1 MKNLLQLISLVFVIS
16 NSLVAQNCGQVQNLS
31 STQELEIS
39 ALLPALDTALKYEV
53 LSDIDSLSNELK
65 QIYDLEGGIPANS
78 ESYYTLTNDTTWL
91 NMLEAIELS
100 RVLIADDSMVY
111 VDLWK
116 VAKGMRPPLYL
127 PNSIPL
133 RSAGE
138 IARGLLKIAYFEN
151 DTVRK
156 NAYRFWA
163 KRALDS
169 LATMQLPNGAFPFP
183 DLRVYN
189 DPTFSPIIQN
199 FINSCGADSVN
210 VLQNGWIIDD
220 KGTGEFNFDAGV
232 IGTAFVDANG
242 LLLGSNYDSIIIDIA
257 DYFVNVR
264 FNRNYN
270 YNSFGLISMNHA
282 LFITGDPFY
291 AERIEKT
298 LRYSIY
304 PGQIN
309 TGRWVDGHN
318 ASSRYHSIL
327 IQKVAPVV
335 ELLNITHPEF
345 PLIRDMNIKAL
356 RNMTNYSLSCESST
370 GYLWLLEAYPIH
382 SSVLPASLK
391 DTMRQLIGRHISQ
404 SAINGKYLDVPTMGE
419 YFELIG
425 DYYHLTEL
433 KEENAVN
440 FTIYP
445 NPANES
451 LTIDFKAFDSEIE
464 ELLIVDL
471 QGKIVYNHEKSSLF
485 QIEKTIKIDLKDL
498 FPGMYMIS
506 LKTKEGIYQKKLQ
519 IID

>member
-1 MKNLLQLISLVFVIS
+1 MNKLLILLFILVSYS
-16 NSLVAQNCGQVQNLS
+16 NESIAQTCGQVQNLS

-39 ALLPALDTALKYEV
+39 ALIPALDTALKYEV

-65 QIYDLEGGIPANS
+65 LIFDAEGGIP
-78 ESYYTLTNDTTWL
+78 ESAETYYTLTSDTTWL
-91 NMLEAIELS
+91 NVLEAIQLS
-100 RVLIADDSMVY
+100 RVLIDADSMVY

-151 DTVRK
+151 DTIRK

-169 LATMQLPNGAFPFP
+169 LVTMQLPSGAFPFP
-183 DLRVYN
+183 DLREYN
-189 DPTFSPIIQN
+189 DPVFGPIIQN

-232 IGTAFVDANG
+232 IGSALVDANG

-270 YNSFGLISMNHA
+270 YNSFGLIPMNHA
-282 LFITGDPFY
+282 FFITGDPFY

-356 RNMTNYSLSCESST
+356 RNMTYYSLSCESST

-425 DYYHLTEL
+425 DYYHLTE
-433 KEENAVN
+433 VN
-440 FTIYP
+440 EIQKADFSIYP

-451 LTIDFKAFDSEIE
+451 LTIDFKTFDSEIE
-464 ELLIVDL
+464 EVLIVDL
-471 QGKIVYNHEKSSLF
+471 QGKTVYNLEFPVYSQNEK
-485 QIEKTIKIDLKDL
+485 KMKIDLSDL
-498 FPGMYMIS
+498 FPGIYVAK
-506 LKTKEGIYQKKLQ
+506 LKTKEGNYQKKIQ